1 MSCAFGHFQQVL
13 ATGDNVAVTVICG
26 KTFFNQIL
34 SLFWKRTKIRLVS
47 RFNHINCVR
56 QKSRVLHSP
65 EPIIDVKK
73 NYKWK
78 NSKEEMIQ
86 ARPWVSPEVLFN
98 FGRPELSPWIKFR
111 YFFLYQTSA
120 IFSIMK
126 ILDNVCPFS
135 FLWAHHRANHVL
147 RQLMEWDV
155 SRENIQ
161 PRTSFTLRSVRVNI
175 SKCLEIILDC
185 RKSGRRAGKHIVPSF
200 LTF

>member
-1 MSCAFGHFQQVL
+1 
-13 ATGDNVAVTVICG
+13 
-26 KTFFNQIL
+26 
-34 SLFWKRTKIRLVS
+34 
-47 RFNHINCVR
+47 
-56 QKSRVLHSP
+56 
-65 EPIIDVKK
+65 
-73 NYKWK
+73 
-78 NSKEEMIQ
+78 MIQ

-98 FGRPELSPWIKFR
+98 FGRPELSPWIKFG
-111 YFFLYQTSA
+111 YFFLYQTFA

-175 SKCLEIILDC
+175 SKCLKIILDC

-200 LTF
+200 LIFQTNTKTKIGMFFLQFDNAFDTDLRYFYCWYCLFKNQFIWTPRGRNYCGELVMKTPRKKHKIQRDRLSMLAAPI

>member
-1 MSCAFGHFQQVL
+1 
-13 ATGDNVAVTVICG
+13 
-26 KTFFNQIL
+26 
-34 SLFWKRTKIRLVS
+34 
-47 RFNHINCVR
+47 
-56 QKSRVLHSP
+56 
-65 EPIIDVKK
+65 
-73 NYKWK
+73 
-78 NSKEEMIQ
+78 MIQ

-98 FGRPELSPWIKFR
+98 FGRPELSPWINFG
-111 YFFLYQTSA
+111 YFFLYQTFA

-200 LTF
+200 LIFQTNTKTMGCFFFNLTTLIYCLHCKWWKKRIWYRLALLLLLILFVQKPVFLNPKRQKLLRGTSHENTTQKA